1 MIAARGGS
9 PPRRRGKVVECD
21 FDCSQGGITPAQAGK
36 SCGVSAGFSGCWDH
50 PRAGGEKRW
59 RWVSTGAGTGS
70 PPRGRGKGRCGVKGQ
85 RPFRIT
91 PAWAGKRKRLPPWL
105 VICRDH
111 PRVGGEKPSKQ
122 PLRAAYWGS
131 PPRGRGKVQLDD
143 PEGGDLRITPAWAG
157 KSSNSAHA
165 AQRARDH
172 PRVGG
177 EKFHFSGDLR
187 QLPGSPPRGR
197 GKGGVL
203 DDLACLGGITPAWA
217 GKSLRKAYRGKL
229 R

>member
-1 MIAARGGS
+1 MRAVCGPRGS
-9 PPRRRGKVVECD
+9 PPRRRGKG
-21 FDCSQGGITPAQAGK
+21 SAGLGGRDGLRITPAQAGK
-36 SCGVSAGFSGCWDH
+36 SFFGAAEGITGQDH

-177 EKFHFSGDLR
+177 EKLEKTRPDIYR
-187 QLPGSPPRGR
+187 QGSPPRGR
-197 GKGGVL
+197 GKVPFFRRF
-203 DDLACLGGITPAWA
+203 ATIAGITPAWA
-217 GKSLRKAYRGKL
+217 GKRWRAR
-229 R
+229 

>member
-1 MIAARGGS
+1 MRGISRIFWLLGS
-9 PPRRRGKVVECD
+9 PPRRRGKALAVGVHR
-21 FDCSQGGITPAQAGK
+21 GGNG
-36 SCGVSAGFSGCWDH
+36 
-50 PRAGGEKRW
+50 
-59 RWVSTGAGTGS
+59 
-70 PPRGRGKGRCGVKGQ
+70 
-85 RPFRIT
+85 IT

-177 EKFHFSGDLR
+177 EKLEKTRPDIYR
-187 QLPGSPPRGR
+187 QGSPPRGR
-197 GKGGVL
+197 GKVPFFRRF
-203 DDLACLGGITPAWA
+203 ATIAGITPAWA
-217 GKSLRKAYRGKL
+217 GKRWRAR
-229 R
+229 